1 MARKVRIEYAGA
13 CYHVINRGNYRSWIF
28 DSEGARVSFL
38 KCLQEAC
45 EGMGWRLHAWV
56 LMGNHYHL
64 CLETPEANLVEG
76 MRWLQSTF
84 ANRFNRFRK
93 ESGHVFQGRYK
104 AILLDDDALGAV
116 CHYIHLNPVRAGIV
130 EAGRLEDYVDSSFAH
145 LWMPRKRK
153 IFEVVETALIA
164 AGGLKDTPAGRR
176 SYRDYLEW
184 LSGEEQERKK
194 LGFEQ
199 MSRGW
204 LKGSKDFR
212 KAVLGDLRDEVSRKV
227 VEAEAG
233 EMREPH
239 WERELQKG
247 LEMLGKTEAELFS
260 ARKGSLWKVAL
271 ARYLRETTLV
281 PNAWL
286 ATHLHMGTAKSVSS
300 RISYHRNTV
309 LSDEPRWRSLKML
322 ECVD

>member
-1 MARKVRIEYAGA
+1 M
-13 CYHVINRGNYRSWIF
+13 
-28 DSEGARVSFL
+28 SFL

-145 LWMPRKRK
+145 VWR
-153 IFEVVETALIA
+153 IF
-164 AGGLKDTPAGRR
+164 
-176 SYRDYLEW
+176 
-184 LSGEEQERKK
+184 
-194 LGFEQ
+194 
-199 MSRGW
+199 
-204 LKGSKDFR
+204 
-212 KAVLGDLRDEVSRKV
+212 
-227 VEAEAG
+227 
-233 EMREPH
+233 
-239 WERELQKG
+239 
-247 LEMLGKTEAELFS
+247 
-260 ARKGSLWKVAL
+260 ARLCWG
-271 ARYLRETTLV
+271 
-281 PNAWL
+281 
-286 ATHLHMGTAKSVSS
+286 
-300 RISYHRNTV
+300 I
-309 LSDEPRWRSLKML
+309 
-322 ECVD
+322 